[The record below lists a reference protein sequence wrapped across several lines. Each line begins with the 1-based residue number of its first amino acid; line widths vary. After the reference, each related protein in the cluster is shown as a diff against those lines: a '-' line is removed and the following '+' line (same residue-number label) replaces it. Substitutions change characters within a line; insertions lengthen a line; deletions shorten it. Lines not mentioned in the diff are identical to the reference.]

1 MASLPN
7 RILRLLVE
15 QPSTPA
21 EICDHF
27 PAYTLRHT
35 TESVA
40 RIQRLGLAHTDQVGR
55 LHLTPAGHAAATMAN
70 PPRWSPRR
78 SSPRTA
84 TIA

>member
-21 EICDHF
+21 EICAYF
-27 PAYTLRHT
+27 SAYTMAHS
-35 TESVA
+35 TECIA
-40 RIQRLGLAHTDQVGR
+40 RIQRLGLAMPDQVGR
-55 LHLTPAGHAAATMAN
+55 LHLTPAGRTAATMAN
-70 PPRWSPRR
+70 PPRWSSRR

>member
-21 EICDHF
+21 EICAYF
-27 PAYTLRHT
+27 SAYTLTHI
-35 TESVA
+35 TESVS
-40 RIQRLGLAHTDQVGR
+40 RIQRLSLAHTDQVGR
-55 LHLTPAGHAAATMAN
+55 LHLTPAGHAAANMAN
-70 PPRWSPRR
+70 PPRWSHRP
-78 SSPRTA
+78 SQPRTA